1 MRIIKLKL
9 QQHMRKIKMSH
20 DGNSR
25 VYDQLYDECLNMTVG
40 EFQDWLEKN
49 VSNDK
54 IKNSNH
60 LAEWITL
67 YCETEFDNRCD

>member
-1 MRIIKLKL
+1 M
-9 QQHMRKIKMSH
+9 
-20 DGNSR
+20 
-25 VYDQLYDECLNMTVG
+25 YDDCLNMTVG
-40 EFQDWLEKN
+40 EFQDWLDKN
-49 VSNDK
+49 VSNNK

>member
-1 MRIIKLKL
+1 
-9 QQHMRKIKMSH
+9 MSH
-20 DGNSR
+20 NGNSK

-40 EFQDWLEKN
+40 EFQDWL
-49 VSNDK
+49 DK
-54 IKNSNH
+54 KFEEYPREHGKRH